1 MLRRILD
8 KTQARILAEERRTL
22 GNLQVALARFGLDPK
37 DQETLAHSIQT
48 LDELFLLVVVGE
60 FNSGKSAFINALLAQ
75 PLLEEGVTPTTTRIN
90 LLKFGPEVSRTAQGA
105 ALDVITAP
113 LDLLQEIN
121 IVDTPG
127 TNAIQREHEAITEEF
142 VPRADMVLFVTS
154 ADRPFTESERAF
166 LERIRNWGKKVVVVL
181 NKIDILE
188 SDGHVQ
194 EIERF
199 ITENARALLG
209 FTPEIFPV
217 SAKQALRAKQTSDAA
232 LLAGSRFPAL
242 EKYIVATLDEKER
255 IRLKLGNPLKVGQR
269 VIGTVLATV
278 DGRLALL
285 KDDIAAVEDIHRQMQ
300 AYRQDMQRDFRFRLA
315 DVDNVLHEFENRGM
329 TYFDETV
336 RLARI
341 FDLVNKSR
349 LQAEFERKVV
359 GDVPQTIERRV
370 IEVIDWLVAKNLRQW
385 QAVMDHLA
393 ERRTAHA
400 GRIVGQVGGTF
411 DYDRDRLLQ
420 TVWRETQRTIE
431 TYDRHAEAEQVADSV
446 RTAVA
451 ATALVEVGAI
461 GLGAVLMAV
470 FSTTA
475 LDVTGVVAATA
486 LAALG
491 LFVIPARRRKA
502 KDELRGKIAVLREKL
517 MAALT
522 SQFDRELERSLSKLE
537 EAIEPYTRFI
547 RSERDHLTKTRQDLG
562 LIAENMARLEAEIAR
577 L

>member
-166 LERIRNWGKKVVVVL
+166 LERIRNWGKKVVIVL

-188 SDGHVQ
+188 SEGHVQ

-209 FTPEIFPV
+209 FTPETFPV
-217 SAKQALRAKQTSDAA
+217 SSRQALRAKHTGDAA
-232 LLAGSRFPAL
+232 LLARSRFPAL

-255 IRLKLGNPLKVGQR
+255 IRLKLGNPLKVGRR
-269 VIGTVLATV
+269 VIGTVLATI
-278 DGRLALL
+278 DSRLALL
-285 KDDIAAVEDIHRQMQ
+285 KDDIAVVEDIYRQMQ
-300 AYRQDMQRDFRFRLA
+300 AYREDMQRDFRFRLA
-315 DVDNVLHEFENRGM
+315 DVENALHEFENRGM
-329 TYFDETV
+329 AYFDETV
-336 RLARI
+336 RLARV
-341 FDLVNKSR
+341 FDLINKSR
-349 LQAEFERKVV
+349 MQAEFEHKVV
-359 GDVPQTIERRV
+359 ADVPQTIERRV

-431 TYDRHAEAEQVADSV
+431 TYDRRAEAEQVADSV

-522 SQFDRELERSLSKLE
+522 SQFDRELERNLSKLE

>member
-75 PLLEEGVTPTTTRIN
+75 PILEEGVTPTTTRIN
-90 LLKFGPEVSRTAQGA
+90 LLKYGPEVSRTAQGA

-217 SAKQALRAKQTSDAA
+217 SAKQALRAKQTGDAA
-232 LLAGSRFPAL
+232 LLERSRFPAL
-242 EKYIVATLDEKER
+242 ETYIVATLDEKER

-269 VIGTVLATV
+269 VIGTVLAAI

-285 KDDIAAVEDIHRQMQ
+285 QDDIAAVEDIYRQMQ
-300 AYRQDMQRDFRFRLA
+300 AYREDMRRDFRFRLA

-336 RLARI
+336 RLARV
-341 FDLVNKSR
+341 FDLLNKSR

-359 GDVPQTIERRV
+359 ADVPQTIERRV
-370 IEVIDWLVAKNLRQW
+370 VEVIDWLVAKNLRQW

-431 TYDRHAEAEQVADSV
+431 TYDRRAEAEQVADSV

-451 ATALVEVGAI
+451 TTALVEVGAI
-461 GLGAVLMAV
+461 GLGAVLTAA

-475 LDVTGVVAATA
+475 MDVTGVLAATA

-502 KDELRGKIAVLREKL
+502 KDELHGKIAALREKL

-522 SQFDRELERSLSKLE
+522 GQFDGELERSLSKLE

-547 RSERDHLTKTRQDLG
+547 RTERDHLTKTRQDLG

>member
-22 GNLQVALARFGLDPK
+22 GNLQVALARFGLDAK
-37 DQETLAHSIQT
+37 DQERLEQSIRT

-75 PLLEEGVTPTTTRIN
+75 PVLEEGVTPTTTRIN
-90 LLKFGPEVSRTAQGA
+90 LLKYGPEVSRTAQGA

-166 LERIRNWGKKVVVVL
+166 LERIRNWGKKVVVIL

-188 SDGHVQ
+188 SDGQVQ
-194 EIERF
+194 EIETF

-209 FTPEIFPV
+209 FTPEVFPV
-217 SAKQALRAKQTSDAA
+217 SAKQAFRAKQTGDAT
-232 LLAGSRFPAL
+232 LLERSRFAAL
-242 EKYIVATLDEKER
+242 EKYIVDTLDEKER
-255 IRLKLGNPLKVGQR
+255 IRLKFSNPLKVGQR
-269 VIGTVLATV
+269 LIATALGTI

-285 KDDIAAVEDIHRQMQ
+285 KDDIAAVEDIYRQMET
-300 AYRQDMQRDFRFRLA
+300 YREDMRRDFRFRLA
-315 DVDNVLHEFENRGM
+315 DVENVLHEFENRGM
-329 TYFDETV
+329 AYFDETI

-341 FDLVNKSR
+341 FDLINKSR
-349 LQAEFERKVV
+349 LQAEFEREVV

-385 QAVMDHLA
+385 QGVMDHLA
-393 ERRTAHA
+393 ERRAVHA
-400 GRIVGQVGGTF
+400 DRIVGQVGGTF

-431 TYDRHAEAEQVADSV
+431 TYDRRAEAEQVADSV

-451 ATALVEVGAI
+451 TTALVEVGAI
-461 GLGAVLMAV
+461 GLGAVLTAV

-502 KDELRGKIAVLREKL
+502 KDELRAKIAALREKL

-522 SQFDRELERSLSKLE
+522 GQFDRELDRSLSKLE

-547 RSERDHLTKTRQDLG
+547 RSERDHLTKTRQELG
-562 LIAENMARLEAEIAR
+562 LIAETMARLEAEIAR

>member
-22 GNLQVALARFGLDPK
+22 GNLQVALARFGLAPR
-37 DQETLAHSIQT
+37 DQEMLAHSIQT

-90 LLKFGPEVSRTAQGA
+90 LLKFGAEVSRTAQGA
-105 ALDVITAP
+105 ALDIIIAP
-113 LDLLQEIN
+113 VDLLQEIN

-154 ADRPFTESERAF
+154 VDRPFTESERAF
-166 LERIRNWGKKVVVVL
+166 LERIRNWGKKVVIVL
-181 NKIDILE
+181 NKVDILE

-199 ITENARALLG
+199 ITENTRALLG

-217 SAKQALRAKQTSDAA
+217 SAKQALRAKQTGDAA
-232 LLAGSRFPAL
+232 LLARSRFPAL

-269 VIGTVLATV
+269 VIGIVLATMNS
-278 DGRLALL
+278 RLALL
-285 KDDIAAVEDIHRQMQ
+285 KDDIAAVEDIYRQMQ
-300 AYRQDMQRDFRFRLA
+300 TYREDMQRDFRFRLA
-315 DVDNVLHEFENRGM
+315 DVENALHEFENRGM
-329 TYFDETV
+329 AYFDETV
-336 RLARI
+336 RLARV
-341 FDLVNKSR
+341 FDLINKSR
-349 LQAEFERKVV
+349 MQAEFEHKVV
-359 GDVPQTIERRV
+359 ADVPQTIERRV
-370 IEVIDWLVAKNLRQW
+370 VETIDWLVAKNLRQW

-393 ERRTAHA
+393 ERRTAHG

-431 TYDRHAEAEQVADSV
+431 TYDRRAEAEQVADSV

-461 GLGAVLMAV
+461 GLGAVLTAV

-502 KDELRGKIAVLREKL
+502 KDELRGKIAALRERL
-517 MAALT
+517 IAALT
-522 SQFDRELERSLSKLE
+522 QQFDRELNRSLDKLE

-547 RSERDHLTKTRQDLG
+547 RSERDHLVKTRHELG
-562 LIAENMARLEAEIAR
+562 LISGNMARLEAEIAR

>member
-90 LLKFGPEVSRTAQGA
+90 LLKYGPEVSRTAQGA
-105 ALDVITAP
+105 ALDIITAP

-232 LLAGSRFPAL
+232 LLARSRFPAL
-242 EKYIVATLDEKER
+242 ETYIVATLDEKER

-269 VIGTVLATV
+269 VIGTVLAAI

-285 KDDIAAVEDIHRQMQ
+285 QDDIAAVEDIYRQMQ
-300 AYRQDMQRDFRFRLA
+300 TYRADLQRDFRFRLA

-336 RLARI
+336 RLARV
-341 FDLVNKSR
+341 FDLLNKSR

-359 GDVPQTIERRV
+359 ADVPQTIERRV
-370 IEVIDWLVAKNLRQW
+370 VEVIDWLVAKNLRQW

-431 TYDRHAEAEQVADSV
+431 TYDRRAEAEQVADSV

-451 ATALVEVGAI
+451 TTALVEVGAI
-461 GLGAVLMAV
+461 GLGAVLTAA

-475 LDVTGVVAATA
+475 MDVTGVLAATA

-502 KDELRGKIAVLREKL
+502 KDELHGKIAALREKL

-522 SQFDRELERSLSKLE
+522 GEFDRELERSLSKLE

-547 RSERDHLTKTRQDLG
+547 RTERDHLTKTRQDLG

>member
-8 KTQARILAEERRTL
+8 KTQSRILAEERRAL
-22 GNLQVALARFGLDPK
+22 GNLQVALARFGLDAK
-37 DQETLAHSIQT
+37 DQERLEQSIRT

-75 PLLEEGVTPTTTRIN
+75 PVLEEGVTPTTTRIN
-90 LLKFGPEVSRTAQGA
+90 LLKYGTEVSRTAQGA

-166 LERIRNWGKKVVVVL
+166 LERIRNWGKKVVVIL

-188 SDGHVQ
+188 SDGQVQ
-194 EIERF
+194 EIETF

-209 FTPEIFPV
+209 FTPEVFPV
-217 SAKQALRAKQTSDAA
+217 SAKQAFRAKQTGDAT
-232 LLAGSRFPAL
+232 LLERSRFAAL
-242 EKYIVATLDEKER
+242 EKYIVDTLDEKER
-255 IRLKLGNPLKVGQR
+255 IRLKFSNPLKVGQR
-269 VIGTVLATV
+269 LIATALGTI

-285 KDDIAAVEDIHRQMQ
+285 KDDIAAVEDIYRQMQ
-300 AYRQDMQRDFRFRLA
+300 AYREDMRRDFRFRLA
-315 DVDNVLHEFENRGM
+315 DVENVLHEFENRGM
-329 TYFDETV
+329 AYFDETI

-341 FDLVNKSR
+341 FDLINKSR
-349 LQAEFERKVV
+349 LQAEFEREVV

-385 QAVMDHLA
+385 QGVMDHLA
-393 ERRTAHA
+393 ERRAVHA
-400 GRIVGQVGGTF
+400 DRIVGQVGGTF

-431 TYDRHAEAEQVADSV
+431 TYDRRAEAEQVADSV

-451 ATALVEVGAI
+451 TTALVEVGAI
-461 GLGAVLMAV
+461 GLGAVLTAV

-502 KDELRGKIAVLREKL
+502 KDELRAKIAALREKL

-522 SQFDRELERSLSKLE
+522 GQFDRELDRSLSKLE

-547 RSERDHLTKTRQDLG
+547 RSEHDHLTKTRQELG
-562 LIAENMARLEAEIAR
+562 LIAETMARLEAEIAR

>member
-166 LERIRNWGKKVVVVL
+166 LERIRNWGKKVVIVL

-188 SDGHVQ
+188 SEGHVQ

-209 FTPEIFPV
+209 FTPETFPV
-217 SAKQALRAKQTSDAA
+217 SSRQALRAKQTGDAA
-232 LLAGSRFPAL
+232 LLARSRFPAL

-255 IRLKLGNPLKVGQR
+255 IRLKLGNPLKVGRR
-269 VIGTVLATV
+269 VIGTVLATI

-285 KDDIAAVEDIHRQMQ
+285 KDDIAAVEDIYRQMQ
-300 AYRQDMQRDFRFRLA
+300 AYREDMQRDFRFRLA

-329 TYFDETV
+329 AYFDETV

-359 GDVPQTIERRV
+359 ADIPQTIERRV

-446 RTAVA
+446 RMAVA
-451 ATALVEVGAI
+451 TTALVEVGAI
-461 GLGAVLMAV
+461 GLGAVLTAI

-475 LDVTGVVAATA
+475 MDVTGVVAATA

-547 RSERDHLTKTRQDLG
+547 RSERDHLTKTRQDLD
-562 LIAENMARLEAEIAR
+562 LIAENMVRLEAEIAR

>member
-166 LERIRNWGKKVVVVL
+166 LERIRNWGKKVVIVL

-209 FTPEIFPV
+209 FTPETFPV
-217 SAKQALRAKQTSDAA
+217 SSKQALRAKQTGDAA
-232 LLAGSRFPAL
+232 LLARSRFPAL

-255 IRLKLGNPLKVGQR
+255 IRLKLGNPLKVGRR
-269 VIGTVLATV
+269 VIGTVLATI

-285 KDDIAAVEDIHRQMQ
+285 KDDIAAVEDIYRQMQ
-300 AYRQDMQRDFRFRLA
+300 AYREDMQRDFRFRLA

-329 TYFDETV
+329 AYFDETV

-359 GDVPQTIERRV
+359 ADTPQTIERRV

-446 RTAVA
+446 RMAVA
-451 ATALVEVGAI
+451 TTALVEVGAI
-461 GLGAVLMAV
+461 GLGAVLTAI

-475 LDVTGVVAATA
+475 MDVTGVVAATA

-547 RSERDHLTKTRQDLG
+547 RSERDHLTKTRQDLD
-562 LIAENMARLEAEIAR
+562 LIAENMARLETEIAR

>member
-22 GNLQVALARFGLDPK
+22 GNLQVALARFGLDAK
-37 DQETLAHSIQT
+37 DQERLEQSIRT

-75 PLLEEGVTPTTTRIN
+75 PVLEEGVTPTTTRIN
-90 LLKFGPEVSRTAQGA
+90 LLKYGPEVSRTAQGA

-166 LERIRNWGKKVVVVL
+166 LERIRNWGKKVVVIL

-188 SDGHVQ
+188 SDGQVQ
-194 EIERF
+194 EIETF

-209 FTPEIFPV
+209 FTPEVFPV
-217 SAKQALRAKQTSDAA
+217 SAKQAFRAKQTGDAT
-232 LLAGSRFPAL
+232 LLERSRFAAL
-242 EKYIVATLDEKER
+242 EKYIVDTLDEKER
-255 IRLKLGNPLKVGQR
+255 IRLKFSNPLKVGQR
-269 VIGTVLATV
+269 LIATALGTI

-285 KDDIAAVEDIHRQMQ
+285 KDDIAAVEDIYRQMQ
-300 AYRQDMQRDFRFRLA
+300 AYREDMRRDFRFRLA
-315 DVDNVLHEFENRGM
+315 DVENVLHEFENRGM
-329 TYFDETV
+329 AYFDETI

-341 FDLVNKSR
+341 FDLINKSR
-349 LQAEFERKVV
+349 LQAEFEREVV

-385 QAVMDHLA
+385 QGVMDHLA
-393 ERRTAHA
+393 ERRAVHA
-400 GRIVGQVGGTF
+400 DRIVGQVGGTF

-431 TYDRHAEAEQVADSV
+431 TYDRRAEAEQVADSV

-451 ATALVEVGAI
+451 TTALVEVGAI
-461 GLGAVLMAV
+461 GLGAVLTAV

-502 KDELRGKIAVLREKL
+502 KDELRAKIAALREKL

-522 SQFDRELERSLSKLE
+522 GQFDRELDRSLSKLE

-547 RSERDHLTKTRQDLG
+547 RSEHDHLTKTRQELG
-562 LIAENMARLEAEIAR
+562 LIAETMARLEAEIAR

>member
-8 KTQARILAEERRTL
+8 KTQARILAEERRAL
-22 GNLQVALARFGLDPK
+22 GNLQVALARFGLDAK
-37 DQETLAHSIQT
+37 DQQVLEQSIHM

-60 FNSGKSAFINALLAQ
+60 FNSGKSAFINALLSQ
-75 PLLEEGVTPTTTRIN
+75 PILEEGVTPTTTRIN
-90 LLKFGPEVSRTAQGA
+90 VLKYGPEVARTAQGA

-166 LERIRNWGKKVVVVL
+166 LERIRNWGKKVVVIL

-188 SDGHVQ
+188 SDSQVR
-194 EIERF
+194 EIETF

-209 FTPEIFPV
+209 FTPEVFPV
-217 SAKQALRAKQTSDAA
+217 SAKQALRAKQTNDAA
-232 LLAGSRFPAL
+232 LLARSRFEAL
-242 EKYIVATLDEKER
+242 ETYIVATLDEKER
-255 IRLKLGNPLKVGQR
+255 IRLKFSNPLKVGQR
-269 VIGTVLATV
+269 LIATALGTL

-285 KDDIAAVEDIHRQMQ
+285 KDDIAAVEDIYRQMQ
-300 AYRQDMQRDFRFRLA
+300 AYREDMRRDFRFRLA
-315 DVDNVLHEFENRGM
+315 DVENVLHEFENRGIA
-329 TYFDETV
+329 YFDETI

-341 FDLVNKSR
+341 FDLINKSR
-349 LQAEFERKVV
+349 LQAEFERQVV

-385 QAVMDHLA
+385 QGVMDRLA
-393 ERRTAHA
+393 ERRTMHA
-400 GRIVGQVGGTF
+400 GRVVGQMGGTF

-431 TYDRHAEAEQVADSV
+431 TYDRQAEAAQVADSV

-461 GLGAVLMAV
+461 GLGAVLTAV

-475 LDVTGVVAATA
+475 MDVTGVVAATA

-502 KDELRGKIAVLREKL
+502 KDELRAKIAALREKL
-517 MAALT
+517 LAALT
-522 SQFDRELERSLSKLE
+522 GQFDRELDRSVSKLE

-547 RSERDHLTKTRQDLG
+547 RSERDHLTKTRQELG
-562 LIAENMARLEAEIAR
+562 LIAETMARLEAEIAR

>member
-90 LLKFGPEVSRTAQGA
+90 LLKYGPEVSRTAQGA

-166 LERIRNWGKKVVVVL
+166 LERIRNWGKKVVIVL

-188 SDGHVQ
+188 SEGHVQ

-209 FTPEIFPV
+209 FTPETFPV
-217 SAKQALRAKQTSDAA
+217 SSKQALRAKQTGDAA
-232 LLAGSRFPAL
+232 LLARSRFPAL

-255 IRLKLGNPLKVGQR
+255 IRLKLGNPLKVGRR
-269 VIGTVLATV
+269 VIGTVLATI

-285 KDDIAAVEDIHRQMQ
+285 RDDIAAVEDIYRQMQ
-300 AYRQDMQRDFRFRLA
+300 AYREDMQRDFRFRLA

-329 TYFDETV
+329 AYFDETV

-359 GDVPQTIERRV
+359 ADIPQTIERRV

-446 RTAVA
+446 RMAVA
-451 ATALVEVGAI
+451 TTALVEVGAI
-461 GLGAVLMAV
+461 GLGAVLTAI

-475 LDVTGVVAATA
+475 MDVTGVVAATA

-517 MAALT
+517 MTALT
-522 SQFDRELERSLSKLE
+522 SQFDRELDRSLSKLE

-547 RSERDHLTKTRQDLG
+547 RSERDHLTKTRRDLD
-562 LIAENMARLEAEIAR
+562 LIAENMARLETEIAR